1 MTEDTMRAIVATEP
15 GPAGVLKE
23 TRVPKPRPGGTE
35 VLVRVHAAA
44 VNPADW
50 KTRRGGWAGRH
61 DVTDQGPILGW
72 DVSCVVEAVGRGATR
87 FKPGDEVFGMPLFPH
102 FPGGYSEYV
111 AAPSRQFVLKPADLT
126 HVQAAAL
133 PLAALTA
140 YQALHDFA
148 KVQPGQK
155 VLVHAAAGGVGHLAV
170 QIAKALG
177 AHVVG
182 TASGAKHDLLR
193 DLGADEVVD
202 YREVDFAE
210 TVTGVDVVIDAIG
223 GDYFDRSLRT
233 MNSGG
238 TFVALSY
245 DVSPEMKARAAERG
259 IAADYMLVEP
269 DLGSLTAIR
278 DLVAGGR
285 LRPVIDTTLPLAE
298 AAKAH
303 ELGETNRATGKIVLT
318 VVEEDGTAP
327 YGPPHERLTT
337 APDPPSGVRGGFRCP
352 CSPQVTP
359 AIKD

>member
-1 MTEDTMRAIVATEP
+1 MTDQPVNPTQPTMRAIVATEP
-15 GPAGVLKE
+15 GPADVLKE
-23 TRVPKPRPGGTE
+23 TRVPKPQPGGTE
-35 VLVRVHAAA
+35 LLVKVHAAA
-44 VNPADW
+44 INPADW
-50 KTRRGGWAGRH
+50 KTRSRGGWADRH

-72 DVSCVVEAVGRGATR
+72 DVSGVVEAVGRGVTLY
-87 FKPGDEVFGMPLFPH
+87 KPGDEVFGMPLFPR

-111 AAPSRQFVLKPADLT
+111 TAPARQFVLKPADLT

-148 KVQPGQK
+148 KIQPGQK
-155 VLVHAAAGGVGHLAV
+155 VLIHAAAGGVGHLAV

-182 TASGAKHDLLR
+182 TASAAKHDFLR
-193 DLGADEVVD
+193 DLGADEVID

-210 TVTGVDVVIDAIG
+210 TVTGVDAVIDAIG

-233 MNSGG
+233 MNAGG

-259 IAADYMLVEP
+259 ITADFMLVEP
-269 DLGSLTAIR
+269 DLGALTAIR
-278 DLVAGGR
+278 SLVTEGR
-285 LRPVIDTTLPLAE
+285 LRPVIDTVLPLAD

-303 ELGETNRATGKIVLT
+303 ELGETNRASGKIVLA
-318 VVEEDGTAP
+318 VVED
-327 YGPPHERLTT
+327 
-337 APDPPSGVRGGFRCP
+337 
-352 CSPQVTP
+352 
-359 AIKD
+359 